1 MPSLARLRVALLLL
15 AVPTLVP
22 RALTAQADSTGGI
35 GVRVS
40 FPAPDFSLQT
50 PAVLQQGTAAIR
62 FDSAVARAVDS
73 ARARRDFERR
83 QAVIYGMPLVA
94 PRGQAVPERHGA
106 FGLSPKY
113 ADLSIDGNAT
123 LEIRTDRTKNLRC
136 TGAQLL
142 DPNSGCRGSGI
153 KPPHLD
159 NNIDARAGGLI
170 GQRVHVNVDYN
181 SERDFTANNA
191 IQVYYQGLDDEVLRR
206 VEVGTVSFRPP
217 PSRFL
222 TAAIPT
228 NNFGINATFEVG
240 PMQFQALAATQK
252 GSALATRTY
261 TIGGTQS
268 TQPQARQVRDLDF
281 ESGRF
286 FWVVDPRRFPAY
298 PALDILNIDASQ
310 LPAILRPTQ
319 VRVYLYRAGA
329 TRGVDPNLSGL
340 GAFARN
346 HDNPTDTTQ
355 VVGVKA
361 ANEGARWQLLVQGTD
376 YYVDPSGTWFALASK
391 LDPRDYLAVSYVTA
405 AGTTVGTFPSQDN
418 PTTVDTLEL
427 ITAPAQDPS
436 QGTFQHEMRQIY
448 RVAGSDLEPS
458 SLSVGVTLNR
468 SARPASGASSYL
480 ALLGLAIPTDATL
493 FDRDNRLFPRPRDPT
508 ATQTLRE
515 SYIIFPT
522 LRPFSDTPGLSP
534 TERSDSLYRTPQ
546 YLLLSQG
553 PPSRFQLQLQY
564 NAAAGGDRSTLVLNA
579 LQVKENSEELSVS
592 GRLLTRGVDYSIDY
606 ATGRVTF
613 LNPDALFGAGTAVVS
628 ARFEQQDAFAV
639 APTSILGFTSRY
651 SLGERGAVNFIGM
664 LQREATAY
672 NRPHLGFEAK
682 ANLIAGV
689 NTELH
694 FKPTWLTRALNAVTS
709 TRSTAP
715 SLFDL
720 NAELAFSKPDPN
732 RSGAAYL
739 EEFES
744 DASAQVSLREQSW
757 EFGSKPQRTDGV
769 ENIFG
774 LNFDLGDAVQLT
786 WQNLVAGADGRAV
799 EIRPQDID
807 TTFQFAGT
815 GNQFETPLWMTLHA
829 DTAGGIVNNRNQSRW
844 TQPIRTNRPR
854 WRSMVTALSTTGL
867 DLSKSEYLEF
877 WVYQSD
883 QHTADSA
890 GIKLIFD
897 LGTVNEDA
905 VAIAPE
911 SLSTA
916 TGDSV
921 YTGRQY
927 VGLGRL
933 DTERSPTGIF
943 NAETDDVGILQDRP
957 DSIIVGDAAIPLP
970 ALCTRQLAST
980 VAVFP
985 WGDLGARCTN
995 GNGFLDTEDLD
1006 GDLQLNATGPNDN
1019 VYRYVVPLISDSFRV
1034 PNRGVKTIGP
1044 SGREGG
1050 WSLYRVP
1057 LAVANALTLG
1067 TPNIRLVKQLRITV
1081 VAPADQGTDDVT
1093 GRFAFARMRF
1103 VGAPWV
1109 RRTDTPIA
1117 SLGGSIGTGTGE
1129 VIASII
1135 STENQGDLGYT
1146 SPPGVVG
1153 ATARRDVGQEGL
1165 GTQINEKALRVI
1177 GRDLKVGDRAEAY
1190 LRFPAGPQTLLNYD
1204 EIRVWMRGR
1213 GPGWESGDL
1222 EAFIKLGSDVNNFYL
1237 YHAPAKSTSWE
1248 PEMAVDMTVWRRLR
1262 ADIEGRWL
1270 RGEAPSGAAECGSAA
1285 AQAFVACEGGYV
1297 VQMAD
1302 PGINPPNLA
1311 AVQEVAGGIYRVA
1324 GTGPLP
1330 EAELWI
1336 DDIRLTRPVSQ
1347 TGKAIAVDGHL
1358 SASDVGDMAFSYI
1371 RRDGQ
1376 FRQIGETPTY
1386 RTDNTFALSSN
1397 MRLDRFL
1404 PQSLGFAI
1412 PATVNYTRS
1421 HVDPELL
1428 TGTDL
1433 RGADLLGLRRPES
1446 WSATYSVQIR
1456 RSRRGTSWLAKG
1468 LLDPLTFAGAVTRGR
1483 TRTELSEAK
1492 ASNSAYLANYNLQLQ
1507 RHGPRLPIGGLVSGL
1522 PKWLATSEIGRA
1534 LRNPMISL
1542 APTSVRLSTG
1552 LTYDRG
1558 GTTTYLV
1565 PVERDLDSLLTPT
1578 VSLSQLWR
1586 NSAGVTWQPLGML
1599 TMNADLA
1606 STRDLRHYADSTPL
1620 GRLAGLSRRSFLGM
1634 DAGVE
1639 RDRTLSN
1646 SLQLTPRLS
1655 TWLAPRY
1662 LMSGSFLLSRSLTS
1676 RPLVRIGGDSVG
1688 AFILPQTLN
1697 NSQSRELGA
1706 SVDLSRLTRVAFGDS
1721 SGAAR
1726 ALLRMRPLDLSTRTT
1741 RTSTFDLAAFD
1752 PGLGYQL
1759 ALGGL
1764 DQFLAQEGSAAIS
1777 VSDQHSKTIASGADL
1792 PFGIN
1797 FTLQYS
1803 LSDVTY
1809 YQSLSGGLVQTETHQ
1824 REWPVGSIRWS
1835 RTFKGGPIALLGLS
1849 TAFRRREGTATQ
1861 PGAEGGE
1868 PVTSALRSNT
1878 FSPDVQ
1884 LNLRNGIS
1892 VSGGLSAAHQSQ
1904 SDNGSDRN
1912 TDQNNFHGQVNYS
1925 FRMPAGLS
1933 RARKQVQSQLLVQ
1946 TSTALSCIQRQ
1957 DDPDCQ
1963 ALSDVRT
1970 QEVRASLRTDVL
1982 RTLTGTL
1989 ELGYAINDAR
1999 HLDRKTQ
2006 NMYLLVTFS
2015 LSLFAGDY
2023 R

>member
-1 MPSLARLRVALLLL
+1 
-15 AVPTLVP
+15 VPLTVP
-22 RALTAQADSTGGI
+22 RLLTAQADSGNAV

-40 FPAPDFSLQT
+40 FPPSPLTLRT
-50 PAVLQQGTAAIR
+50 PAVLQQRWFGAR

-73 ARARRDFERR
+73 ARLRRDFERR
-83 QAVIYGMPLVA
+83 QAVIYGMPLVTG
-94 PRGQAVPERHGA
+94 PDQGIPERRGA
-106 FGLSPKY
+106 FGLSEKY
-113 ADLSIDGNAT
+113 VDLSIDGNAT
-123 LEIRTDRTKNLRC
+123 LDLRTERIRNLRC

-159 NNIDARAGGLI
+159 NNINARAGGLI

-181 SERDFTANNA
+181 SERDFTANNN
-191 IQVYYQGLDDEVLRR
+191 IQVYYQGLEDEVVRR
-206 VEVGTVSFRPP
+206 VEVGTVTFRPP

-222 TAAIPT
+222 TAAIPS

-240 PMQFQALAATQK
+240 PVQFQALAATQK

-268 TQPQARQVRDLDF
+268 SQPQSRQVRDLDF

-286 FWVVDPRRFPAY
+286 FWVVDPRRLPGY
-298 PALDILNIDASQ
+298 PALDVLNIDATQVPGNLKPSQ
-310 LPAILRPTQ
+310 L
-319 VRVYLYRAGA
+319 RVYLYRSGA
-329 TRGVDPNLSGL
+329 NRGVDPNLAGL

-346 HDNPTDTTQ
+346 HDETAADQ

-361 ANEGARWQLLVQGTD
+361 PNEGARWQLLVQGAD
-376 YYVDPSGTWFALASK
+376 YYVDPSGLWFALASK
-391 LDPRDYLAVSYVTA
+391 LDPHDYLAVSYVTA

-418 PTTVDTLEL
+418 PAAVDTLEL
-427 ITAPAQDPS
+427 ITAPAQDPTL
-436 QGTFQHEMRQIY
+436 GTFHHEMRQIY
-448 RVAGSDLEPS
+448 RVAGTDLEPS
-458 SLSVGVTLNR
+458 SLAVGITLNR
-468 SARPASGASSYL
+468 SERPASGAPSYL
-480 ALLGLAIPTDATL
+480 ALLGLAIPTDPTL

-515 SYIIFPT
+515 SYIVFPT
-522 LRPFSDTPGLSP
+522 LRPFADTPGLTP

-546 YLLLSQG
+546 YLLLNQG
-553 PPSRFQLQLQY
+553 PPSRFQLQLAY

-579 LQVKENSEELSVS
+579 LQIREGSEQLQIS
-592 GRLLTRGVDYSIDY
+592 GNLLTRGVDYSIDY

-664 LQREATAY
+664 LQREATAF

-694 FKPTWLTRALNAVTS
+694 FKPTWVTQALNALTS
-709 TRSTAP
+709 APSVAP
-715 SLFDL
+715 SLLDL
-720 NAELAFSKPDPN
+720 NAEVAFSKPDPN

-744 DASAQVSLREQSW
+744 DVSTQVSLREQNW

-769 ENIFG
+769 ESIFG
-774 LNFDLGDAVQLT
+774 VAFDPADAVQLT

-815 GNQFETPLWMTLHA
+815 GTQFETPLWMTLHA
-829 DTAGGIVNNRNQSRW
+829 DTAGGIVDNTNRSHWSLPER
-844 TQPIRTNRPR
+844 PNRPR
-854 WRSMVTALSTTGL
+854 WRSMVTALSTTGV
-867 DLSKSEYLEF
+867 DLSKTEYLEF

-883 QHTADSA
+883 LHSADSA
-890 GIKLIFD
+890 GIKLVFD

-911 SLSTA
+911 SLSVA
-916 TGDSV
+916 TGDSI

-927 VGLGRL
+927 VGVDRL

-957 DSIIVGDAAIPLP
+957 DSIIVGDAALPLFP
-970 ALCTRQLAST
+970 LCTRQLAST

-985 WGDLGARCTN
+985 WGDLSARCTN

-1019 VYRYVVPLISDSFRV
+1019 VYRYVVPLVSDSFKV
-1034 PNRGVKTIGP
+1034 PNRGVKTIGAN
-1044 SGREGG
+1044 GREGG

-1057 LAVANALTLG
+1057 LSVANAIALG

-1081 VAPADQGTDDVT
+1081 VAPADQGGPDVV

-1117 SLGGSIGTGTGE
+1117 GLGGAVGEGTGE
-1129 VIASII
+1129 VLASII

-1153 ATARRDVGQEGL
+1153 ATARVDVGQEGL

-1177 GRDLKVGDRAEAY
+1177 ARDLRVGQRAEAY
-1190 LRFPAGPQTLLNYD
+1190 LRFPAGPQTLLNYN
-1204 EIRVWMRGR
+1204 ELRVWVHGR
-1213 GPGWESGDL
+1213 GEGWESGDL
-1222 EAFIKLGSDVNNFYL
+1222 EAFIKIGSDVNNFYL
-1237 YHAPAKSTSWE
+1237 YHAPASSTSWD
-1248 PEMAVDMTVWRRLR
+1248 PEMVVDLSVWRRLR
-1262 ADIEGRWL
+1262 AQLESAWL
-1270 RGEAPSGAAECGSAA
+1270 RGEPPSGAAECGSAD
-1285 AQAFVACEGGYV
+1285 AQAYVACEGGYV
-1297 VQMAD
+1297 VQVAD

-1311 AVQEVAGGIYRVA
+1311 AAQEVAGGIYRVA
-1324 GTGPLP
+1324 DHGMLP

-1347 TGKAIAVDGHL
+1347 TGKAMAFDGRL
-1358 SASDVGDMAFSYI
+1358 TASDVGDFGLSYI
-1371 RRDGQ
+1371 SRDGQ
-1376 FRQIGETPTY
+1376 FRQIGEVPSY
-1386 RTDNTFALSSN
+1386 RTEKTLAMSSN
-1397 MRLDRFL
+1397 VRLDRFL
-1404 PQSLGFAI
+1404 PPSLGFAV
-1412 PATVNYTRS
+1412 PASVTYTRS

-1446 WSATYSVQIR
+1446 WSATYAVQLR

-1468 LLDPLTFAGAVTRGR
+1468 FLDPLTFAGAVTRGR
-1483 TRTELSEAK
+1483 SRTELSEAK
-1492 ASNSAYLANYNLQLQ
+1492 ASNSTYLANYNLQLQ
-1507 RHGPRLPIGGLVSGL
+1507 RRGPHLPLGGLVGGL
-1522 PKWLATSEIGRA
+1522 PRWIRETEIGRA

-1542 APTSVRLSTG
+1542 VPTSVRLSTG

-1558 GTTTYLV
+1558 GTTSYLV
-1565 PVERDLDSLLTPT
+1565 PVEREADSLLTPT

-1586 NSAGVTWQPLGML
+1586 NAGGVTWQPLGML
-1599 TMNADLA
+1599 TLNGDLT

-1639 RDRTLSN
+1639 RDRTVTT
-1646 SLQLTPRLS
+1646 SLQLTPRIS
-1655 TWLAPRY
+1655 SWLAPRY
-1662 LMSGSFLLSRSLTS
+1662 LMGGGFVLSRSLTS

-1706 SVDLSRLTRVAFGDS
+1706 AVDVARLARVLLGDS
-1721 SGAAR
+1721 SRTAR
-1726 ALLRMRPLDLSTRTT
+1726 SLARVRPVNLSLRTN

-1759 ALGGL
+1759 GLGGL
-1764 DQFLAQEGSAAIS
+1764 DHFLNQEGSQALS
-1777 VSDQHSKTIASGADL
+1777 VSDQHARSIGSGADL
-1792 PFGIN
+1792 PFGLN
-1797 FTLQYS
+1797 FTLQYT
-1803 LSDVTY
+1803 LTDAAY
-1809 YQSLSGGLVQTETHQ
+1809 YQSLNGTLIRTETHQ
-1824 REWPVGSIRWS
+1824 REWPVGSVRWS
-1835 RTFKGGPIALLGLS
+1835 RTFRGGPVALLGLS
-1849 TAFRRREGTATQ
+1849 TSFRRREGTATQ
-1861 PGAEGGE
+1861 PAREGGV
-1868 PVTSALRSNT
+1868 PVTSALTSNT

-1884 LNLRNGIS
+1884 LNFRNGIS
-1892 VSGGLSAAHQSQ
+1892 LSGGLTSAHQSQ
-1904 SDNGSDRN
+1904 ADNGSDRN
-1912 TDQNNFHGQVNYS
+1912 NDQSNFHGQVNYD
-1925 FRMPAGLS
+1925 FRMPAALS

-1946 TSTALSCIQRQ
+1946 TTTSLSCIQRQ
-1957 DDPDCQ
+1957 GDQDCQ
-1963 ALSDVRT
+1963 ALTDVRT
-1970 QEVRASLRTDVL
+1970 QEVRASLRTDVV

-1989 ELGYAINDAR
+1989 ELGYSINDAR

-2006 NMYLLVTFS
+2006 NIYLLVTFS